1 MSVETLEAIFN
12 VMVYVFVFLFGV
24 TIGSFLNV
32 CIYRL
37 PKGESL
43 TANNSH
49 CMTCGAEIKRY
60 DLIPILSWLILRGKC
75 RNCGAKISPR
85 YLIVESLTGIMFV
98 LCYTFFP
105 VAQYQMYFVLLCL
118 FISGLIVLAFQDYDN
133 QEMCVSVLIY
143 AFIIAVLT
151 HILTYIKPYSENVLV
166 IMPEGLKDCLIG
178 AVSVSGVLLIVG
190 FVLTPLAYIL
200 FISQDHKDLRRLNK
214 ALKSE
219 TNERKRGQLTVKI
232 EKTKAKIKETG
243 PVFGFGMGDVV
254 VMAEGGL
261 MLGWKAAV
269 TAGITAIIL
278 GAVYAIYKT
287 AVGSD
292 EAEEKTHQF
301 AFGPFLIIGLVIGA
315 FFGNNIVEAYLS
327 YMML

>member
-1 MSVETLEAIFN
+1 MSVETLETIFN

-98 LCYTFFP
+98 LCYTFYP
-105 VAQYQMYFVLLCL
+105 VTEYQMYFAFLCL
-118 FISGLIVLAFQDYDN
+118 FVSGLIVLAFQDLDN
-133 QEMCVSVLIY
+133 QEMCVSVLVTV
-143 AFIIAVLT
+143 FIITAVT
-151 HILTYIKPYSENVLV
+151 HILSYIKFDSEKPMV
-166 IMPEGLKDCLIG
+166 IMPESLKDCLIG

-190 FVLTPLAYIL
+190 FVFTPLAYIL
-200 FISQDHKDLRRLNK
+200 FISQDHKDLRRLNR
-214 ALKSE
+214 ALRSE
-219 TNERKRGQLTVKI
+219 TDERKRSQLTVKI
-232 EKTKAKIKETG
+232 DKTKAKIKETG

-269 TAGITAIIL
+269 TAGISAVIL
-278 GAVYAIYKT
+278 GAVYAVYKA
-287 AVGSD
+287 AVGSNED
-292 EAEEKTHQF
+292 ENSHQF

-315 FFGNNIVEAYLS
+315 FFGDNIVESYMN

>member
-1 MSVETLEAIFN
+1 MSVEALETTFN

-32 CIYRL
+32 CILRL

-43 TANNSH
+43 TASNSH

-75 RNCGAKISPR
+75 RSCGAKISPR
-85 YLIVESLTGIMFV
+85 YMIVESLTGIMFV

-105 VAQYQMYFVLLCL
+105 AAEYQMYFVLLCL
-118 FISGLIVLAFQDYDN
+118 FISGLIVLAFQDLDN

-143 AFIIAVLT
+143 VFIIAAAA
-151 HILTYIKPYSENVLV
+151 HILSYIKPDSGKSLV
-166 IMPEGLKDCLIG
+166 IMPESLKDCLIG

-200 FISQDHKDLRRLNK
+200 FISQDHKDLRRLDR

-269 TAGITAIIL
+269 TAGVAAIIL
-278 GAVYAIYKT
+278 GAVYAVYRA
-287 AVGSD
+287 AVGSED
-292 EAEEKTHQF
+292 EENPHQF

-315 FFGNNIVEAYLS
+315 FFGNNIVDGYMS

>member
-1 MSVETLEAIFN
+1 MSVETLETIFN

-85 YLIVESLTGIMFV
+85 YIIVESLTGIMFV
-98 LCYTFFP
+98 LCYTFYP
-105 VAQYQMYFVLLCL
+105 AAEYQMYFAFLCL
-118 FISGLIVLAFQDYDN
+118 FVSGLIVLAFQDLDN
-133 QEMCVSVLIY
+133 REMCVSVLVTV
-143 AFIIAVLT
+143 FIITAAA
-151 HILTYIKPYSENVLV
+151 HILSYIKPDSGNSLV
-166 IMPEGLKDCLIG
+166 IMPESLKDCLIG

-200 FISQDHKDLRRLNK
+200 FISQDHKDLRRLDR

-219 TNERKRGQLTVKI
+219 TDERKRRQLTVKI
-232 EKTKAKIKETG
+232 DKTKAKIKETG
-243 PVFGFGMGDVV
+243 PVFGFGMGDVI

-269 TAGITAIIL
+269 TAGVSAVIL
-278 GAVYAIYKT
+278 GAVYAVYKT
-287 AVGSD
+287 AVGTDDDNS
-292 EAEEKTHQF
+292 HQF

-315 FFGNNIVEAYLS
+315 FFGDNIVESYMD

>member
-1 MSVETLEAIFN
+1 MSVETLETIFN

-49 CMTCGAEIKRY
+49 CMTCGAQIKRY

-98 LCYTFFP
+98 LCYAFFP

-118 FISGLIVLAFQDYDN
+118 FISGLIVLAFQDHDN

-143 AFIIAVLT
+143 TFIIAVLT
-151 HILTYIKPYSENVLV
+151 HILSYIKINGGNALV

-190 FVLTPLAYIL
+190 FVFTPLAYIL
-200 FISQDHKDLRRLNK
+200 FLSQDHKDLRRLER

-232 EKTKAKIKETG
+232 DKTKAKIKETG
-243 PVFGFGMGDVV
+243 PVFGFGMGDVI

-269 TAGITAIIL
+269 TSGIIAIIL
-278 GAVYAIYKT
+278 GAVYAIYKA
-287 AVGSD
+287 AVGNDD
-292 EAEEKTHQF
+292 EENTHQF
-301 AFGPFLIIGLVIGA
+301 AFGPFIIIGLVIGA
-315 FFGNNIVEAYLS
+315 FFGNELVDAYLS